1 MLMGI
6 TLYILYI
13 FFFFFFLPQFEP
25 LLFEKYVWVSGLVDV

>member
-13 FFFFFFLPQFEP
+13 FFFFFLPQFEP